1 MDLRRCIGRIGFCL
15 FCLFLM
21 SLAPL
26 AAADQ
31 APAAAAPPSAAS
43 PTQMT
48 GTLPESPSFA
58 PACAAEAPL
67 LSKAPN
73 TGGLDS
79 PEVQPWASKEP
90 LCTHPTCPPG
100 QLYDCVCMVCH
111 GRCPSGYFWDDS
123 VCACAPI

>member
-1 MDLRRCIGRIGFCL
+1 MDLRRCIGRVGFCL
-15 FCLFLM
+15 LLA

-31 APAAAAPPSAAS
+31 APAAAAPVSAIS
-43 PTQMT
+43 PIQTT
-48 GTLPESPSFA
+48 GAPPDPPSFA
-58 PACAAEAPL
+58 LACTAEAPL
-67 LSKAPN
+67 LSKAPVS
-73 TGGLDS
+73 GALDS

-100 QLYDCVCMVCH
+100 QIYDCVCMVCH

-123 VCACAPI
+123 VCACAAI